1 MARCRKRILSV
12 CPHLLRNV
20 LRHHLM
26 PLPAPALYLC
36 LLRNSLLRLVPFP
49 ALELLLHRLMLMIT
63 TTERTSPQERLHK
76 DTV

>member
-1 MARCRKRILSV
+1 
-12 CPHLLRNV
+12 
-20 LRHHLM
+20 M
-26 PLPAPALYLC
+26 PLPALEELYLC